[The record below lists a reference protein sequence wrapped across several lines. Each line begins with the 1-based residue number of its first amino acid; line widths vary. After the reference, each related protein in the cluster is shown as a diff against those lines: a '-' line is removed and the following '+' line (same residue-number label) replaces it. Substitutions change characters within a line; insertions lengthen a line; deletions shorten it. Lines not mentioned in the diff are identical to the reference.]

1 MAAVFPGGSTGNG
14 RRRREAENRP
24 ADEGLLPR
32 ARTRAARRLRGL
44 RGLAVSAAILAICAG
59 PWYVRAYRLY
69 GDVTGMPQARAG
81 IGVSAILHAAP
92 AMNWPKVA
100 LDSVRLALW
109 TANNT
114 FRLCRNRD

>member
-1 MAAVFPGGSTGNG
+1 MGAQGTAAGVEKQRT
-14 RRRREAENRP
+14 
-24 ADEGLLPR
+24 GLLTKAYFLALVPVLLGACAVR
-32 ARTRAARRLRGL
+32 RGL